1 MENTERDNPTAFR
14 SSPKSVAMGVN
25 GELRDPRAELVDQ
38 ILASR
43 TFAKS
48 MRLSQFLEFVCRK
61 ALEGRTSE
69 INEQQIGIHVF
80 GRSSSYNPGDDSIVR
95 TQARLLRQKLEE
107 YFESESPDS
116 ATVVVIPKGGYVP
129 TFLQRPNPASGVQ
142 VESPVRSSSPSIGGS
157 AAATNNASRPVDL
170 AGALSPLPASEIVLE
185 RRPEPQPERRPEP
198 LASQGG
204 PTQGGGWKTRIVRS
218 VGWIVVAAC
227 LMGAGVLIGRL
238 QRATQASTASS
249 SLWNAIFL
257 SDRPTVIVPSDDG
270 LVLAEEYRHASVN
283 LDEYLRESYVLPSG
297 TAEQPS
303 GKNPAAAPMTGEWL
317 SSHQYTST
325 ADLNVAIRLTR
336 LPEATVSNTET
347 RYARALRL
355 DDLKNSNVILIGGIG
370 ANPWVGL
377 FSNRLNFDVNYDW
390 KSAQGY
396 VLNKQPHAGEQSRY
410 LESYG
415 NGITTSYGVL
425 ALLPGISGQGNALL
439 FEGSGMAGT
448 EAATDFPFNQ
458 EEFANFLKQ
467 LGKDPQGRIPY
478 FEVLLE
484 TRSVG
489 GNAPQ
494 AQVLAWRKLQP

>member
-1 MENTERDNPTAFR
+1 MENTERDNPTVFR
-14 SSPKSVAMGVN
+14 SRPLSMATGVN
-25 GELRDPRAELVDQ
+25 GAPMDPRSALVDQ

-61 ALEGRTSE
+61 TLEGRTSE
-69 INEQQIGIHVF
+69 INEQQIGVHVF

-107 YFESESPDS
+107 YFENESPDA

-129 TFLQRPNPASGVQ
+129 IFLRNPNLATTNLQVEAPEGSSSISTGSNPA
-142 VESPVRSSSPSIGGS
+142 PPSEGP
-157 AAATNNASRPVDL
+157 RPADL
-170 AGALSPLPASEIVLE
+170 AASFPPLHT
-185 RRPEPQPERRPEP
+185 PERNLEP
-198 LASQGG
+198 VAKGREPAL
-204 PTQGGGWKTRIVRS
+204 PGWKER
-218 VGWIVVAAC
+218 VGWSVVWILVAIC
-227 LMGAGVLIGRL
+227 LIGAGVFLGRL
-238 QRATQASTASS
+238 QRPVQASTPSS
-249 SLWNAIFL
+249 LLWNAIFL

-270 LVLAEEYRHASVN
+270 LVLAEEYRHAGVN
-283 LDEYLRESYVLPSG
+283 LDEYLRESYILPSG
-297 TAEQPS
+297 AVEQTSS
-303 GKNPAAAPMTGEWL
+303 GNPAAAPITGAWL

-325 ADLNVAIRLTR
+325 ADLNLAIRLTR
-336 LPEATVSNTET
+336 LPEAAVSNTET
-347 RYARALRL
+347 RYARSLRL
-355 DDLKNSNVILIGGIG
+355 DDLKNSNVILIGGVG

-396 VLNKQPHAGEQSRY
+396 VFNKQPHAGEQNRY
-410 LESYG
+410 VESYG

-494 AQVLAWRKLQP
+494 AQVLAWRRIQP

>member
-1 MENTERDNPTAFR
+1 MENTERDNPTISR
-14 SSPKSVAMGVN
+14 SRPLSFGSREDGAPK
-25 GELRDPRAELVDQ
+25 DPRSALVDQ

-48 MRLSQFLEFVCRK
+48 MRLCQFLEFVCRK
-61 ALEGRTSE
+61 TIEGRTSE
-69 INEQQIGIHVF
+69 INEQQIGVHVF

-107 YFESESPDS
+107 YFENENPDA

-129 TFLQRPNPASGVQ
+129 IFLQKPNLAKAGLQIDGPESSSTVSAAGSPASANDAL
-142 VESPVRSSSPSIGGS
+142 RSMPADGASSAV
-157 AAATNNASRPVDL
+157 AAQGN
-170 AGALSPLPASEIVLE
+170 ILE
-185 RRPEPQPERRPEP
+185 HRPEPSAVRREP
-198 LASQGG
+198 VHGGSKSRVGRGAALIAS
-204 PTQGGGWKTRIVRS
+204 
-218 VGWIVVAAC
+218 AMC
-227 LMGAGVLIGRL
+227 LVSAGVLLGRW
-238 QRATQASTASS
+238 QRTVRVSTPSS
-249 SLWNAIFL
+249 SLWNAVFL

-270 LVLAEEYRHASVN
+270 LVLAEEYRHAGVN
-283 LDEYLRESYVLPSG
+283 LDEYLRESYVVPSG
-297 TAEQPS
+297 AAEQPS
-303 GKNPAAAPMTGEWL
+303 ASNPAAAPMTGAWL

-325 ADLNVAIRLTR
+325 ADLNLAIRLTR
-336 LPEATVSNTET
+336 LPEAAVSNTET
-347 RYARALRL
+347 RYARSVRL
-355 DDLKNSNVILIGGIG
+355 DDLKDSNVILIGGIG

-390 KSAQGY
+390 RSAQGY
-396 VLNKQPHAGEQSRY
+396 VINKQPRPGEQNRY

-448 EAATDFPFNQ
+448 EAATDFPFNE
-458 EEFANFLKQ
+458 EEFADFLRQ
-467 LGKDPQGRIPY
+467 LGKDSQGRIPY

-494 AQVLAWRKLQP
+494 AQVLAWRRIEH

>member
-1 MENTERDNPTAFR
+1 MEKPERDNPTVFR
-14 SSPKSVAMGVN
+14 SRPLSMATGVN
-25 GELRDPRAELVDQ
+25 GAPRDPRALLVDQ

-61 ALEGRTSE
+61 TLEGRTSD
-69 INEQQIGIHVF
+69 INEQQIGVHVF

-107 YFESESPDS
+107 YFENESPDTT
-116 ATVVVIPKGGYVP
+116 TVVVIPKGGYVP
-129 TFLQRPNPASGVQ
+129 IFLPNPNLANANLQAEAREGSSTVSAGSSSAPPSDGPLPANLSALLAPISSPEISLDPPASGR
-142 VESPVRSSSPSIGGS
+142 EPARAGWKERIGWS
-157 AAATNNASRPVDL
+157 VVWI
-170 AGALSPLPASEIVLE
+170 AGA
-185 RRPEPQPERRPEP
+185 
-198 LASQGG
+198 
-204 PTQGGGWKTRIVRS
+204 T
-218 VGWIVVAAC
+218 C
-227 LMGAGVLIGRL
+227 LLGAGVVLGRW
-238 QRATQASTASS
+238 QRPVQASTPNS
-249 SLWNAIFL
+249 SLWNAIF
-257 SDRPTVIVPSDDG
+257 SPDRPVVIVPSDDG
-270 LVLAEEYRHASVN
+270 LVLAEEYRHEGVN
-283 LDEYLRESYVLPSG
+283 LDEYLRGSYVLPSK
-297 TAEQPS
+297 S
-303 GKNPAAAPMTGEWL
+303 GERPRASDPAAATMTGAWL

-325 ADLNVAIRLTR
+325 ADLNLAIRLTR
-336 LPEATVSNTET
+336 LPQAAISNTET
-347 RYARALRL
+347 RYARVLRL

-396 VLNKQPHAGEQSRY
+396 VINKQPHAGEQNQY

-425 ALLPGISGQGNALL
+425 AFLPGISGQGTALL

-494 AQVLAWRKLQP
+494 AQVLAWRRIQP

>member
-1 MENTERDNPTAFR
+1 MENTERDNPTVFR
-14 SSPKSVAMGVN
+14 SRPLSMATGVH
-25 GELRDPRAELVDQ
+25 GAPMDPRSALVDQ

-61 ALEGRTSE
+61 TLEGRTSE
-69 INEQQIGIHVF
+69 INEQQIGVHVF

-107 YFESESPDS
+107 YFENESPDA

-129 TFLQRPNPASGVQ
+129 IFLRNPNLATANLQ
-142 VESPVRSSSPSIGGS
+142 VEAPEGSSSISTGSSPAPPSEG
-157 AAATNNASRPVDL
+157 SRPADL
-170 AGALSPLPASEIVLE
+170 AASLPPLHT
-185 RRPEPQPERRPEP
+185 PERNLEP
-198 LASQGG
+198 VAKGREPAL
-204 PTQGGGWKTRIVRS
+204 PGWKER
-218 VGWIVVAAC
+218 VGWSVVWILVATC
-227 LMGAGVLIGRL
+227 LIGAGVFLGRL
-238 QRATQASTASS
+238 QRTVQASMPSS
-249 SLWNAIFL
+249 LLWNAIFL

-270 LVLAEEYRHASVN
+270 LVLAEEYRHAGVN
-283 LDEYLRESYVLPSG
+283 LDEYLRESYILPSG
-297 TAEQPS
+297 AVEQTS
-303 GKNPAAAPMTGEWL
+303 TGNPAAAPITGAWL

-325 ADLNVAIRLTR
+325 ADLNLAIRLTR
-336 LPEATVSNTET
+336 LPEAAVSNTET
-347 RYARALRL
+347 RYARSLRL
-355 DDLKNSNVILIGGIG
+355 DDLKNSNVILIGGVG

-396 VLNKQPHAGEQSRY
+396 VFNKQPHAGEQNRY
-410 LESYG
+410 VESYG

-425 ALLPGISGQGNALL
+425 ALVPGISGQGNALL

-458 EEFANFLKQ
+458 EEFAKFLKQ
-467 LGKDPQGRIPY
+467 LGKDSQGRIPF

-494 AQVLAWRKLQP
+494 AQVLAWRRIQP